1 MSKNTIKDSKPWS
14 LLLLGN
20 CLAFL
25 GIQTLMLWLGNF
37 FPFVDNFGVYINVAL
52 AFLLWIPIYVILKLE
67 KKLRVTFVALFFLG
81 YVGIYLYLTVYAS
94 LCLIALS
101 ITGVLL
107 ALALGEKEKINP
119 YVLYGYSAC
128 HLLYTVCGWGAMT
141 LLGIPPAVS
150 IWHWGG
156 LFLLTLGTWFIPL
169 YKE

>member
-1 MSKNTIKDSKPWS
+1 MSNTIKDCRPWS

-20 CLAFL
+20 SLALL
-25 GIQTLMLWLGNF
+25 GLQALMLWLGNF
-37 FPFVDNFGVYINVAL
+37 FPFVDNFGVYINIAL
-52 AFLLWIPIYVILKLE
+52 AFLLWIPIYIILKLE

-107 ALALGEKEKINP
+107 ALALGEKEKINS
-119 YVLYGYSAC
+119 YVLYGYSAFY
-128 HLLYTVCGWGAMT
+128 LLYACCAWWAMT

-156 LFLLTLGTWFIPL
+156 LCLLTLVFWFIPL